1 MISYQNRVVVVTG
14 GAGGMGRAISQRF
27 AKEGSHVIVADVR
40 TDDGSRLVSE
50 LGNHCR
56 YAHLDVTDESCW
68 QAVLQLAERDFG
80 AVAALIN
87 CAGVVEYTSIE
98 EQEPEMFRR
107 IVDVNLFGPWLGM
120 HVLGGSLRRSGGG
133 AIVNISSTAGI
144 NGKSNLG
151 AYVASKFGLRG
162 LTKTAALEFA
172 RDGVRVCSV
181 HPGPTRT
188 DMTANLDL
196 GQVAVQPIPRF
207 GEPDEVA
214 AMVWFIAAEATFS
227 TGSEFI
233 IDGGALVGALPAADL
248 LDSTGD

>member
-1 MISYQNRVVVVTG
+1 MMSYQNRAVVVTG

-27 AKEGSHVIVADVR
+27 AKEGANVIVADVR
-40 TDDGSRLVSE
+40 TEDGQRLLSE
-50 LGNHCR
+50 LGEQCR
-56 YAHLDVTDESCW
+56 YVHLDVTDESCW
-68 QAVLQLAERDFG
+68 HGVLQLAEHEFG
-80 AVAALIN
+80 PIAALIN

-98 EQEPEMFRR
+98 EQTPEMFRK
-107 IVDVNLFGPWLGM
+107 IIDVNLFGPWLGM
-120 HVLGGSLRRSGGG
+120 HVLGSSLRRSGGG
-133 AIVNISSTAGI
+133 AIVNISSTQGMAG
-144 NGKSNLG
+144 KANLG

-188 DMTANLDL
+188 DMTANLNP
-196 GQVAVQPIPRF
+196 GQLAIQPIPRF
-207 GEPDEVA
+207 GTPEEIA
-214 AMVWFIAAEATFS
+214 SMVWFIAAEATFS

-233 IDGGALVGALPAADL
+233 IDGGALVGALPAVDL